1 MQQRAG
7 RQQRQCSTAGTR
19 CPIQLRTPR
28 TQHQRFDQWMTAD
41 TKSDALCTI
50 QIPRQQ
56 GIELHARM
64 GEISTETLHCT
75 LTTPAATGPDLS
87 SWLSGIHEEHK
98 PLTLRPMW
106 QKQSH
111 SIGLIKPS
119 QIPEITVLAERP
131 FRIRVVRHQGRRWNH
146 CSGAAQFS
154 HEPLAAIRKQLSI
167 KNRGEISHGRDR
179 APEKRQDGSQSA
191 RA

>member
-1 MQQRAG
+1 
-7 RQQRQCSTAGTR
+7 
-19 CPIQLRTPR
+19 
-28 TQHQRFDQWMTAD
+28 MTANA
-41 TKSDALCTI
+41 KSDALRTI

-56 GIELHARM
+56 SIELHAGV
-64 GEISTETLHCT
+64 GEIGTETLHRT
-75 LTTPAATGPDLS
+75 LTTPAATGPNLS
-87 SWLSGIHEEHK
+87 SWLAGIYKEHK

-106 QKQSH
+106 QKQGNGV
-111 SIGLIKPS
+111 GLIKPG
-119 QIPEITVLAERP
+119 QVPEITVLAEGP
-131 FRIRVVRHQGRRWNH
+131 LRIRVVRHQCRRWDH
-146 CSGAAQFS
+146 CSGPAQFS

>member
-1 MQQRAG
+1 
-7 RQQRQCSTAGTR
+7 
-19 CPIQLRTPR
+19 
-28 TQHQRFDQWMTAD
+28 MTAD

-56 GIELHARM
+56 GIELHSRM

-98 PLTLRPMW
+98 PLTLGAMW
-106 QKQSH
+106 QKQGH
-111 SIGLIKPS
+111 GIGLIKPC
-119 QIPEITVLAERP
+119 QIPEIAVLAEWP
-131 FRIRVVRHQGRRWNH
+131 LRIRMVCDQRRGRDHR
-146 CSGAAQFS
+146 GDPAQFS
-154 HEPLAAIRKQLSI
+154 QEPLTPIREQLSI
-167 KNRGEISHGRDR
+167 KNRGEISHDRDR